1 VNFLSAIS
9 PSLLFFLSTT
19 ACAALIFITLRSPV
33 ARRIMDQPGRL
44 NSMHTQPI
52 PRIGGAALM
61 MVVFIAAWFSG
72 TATTFPALLGAA
84 FFLSVVS
91 IIDDVIGLAA
101 CLRLIAH
108 LVAATF
114 ICIFFL
120 SKENDSQLLTQ
131 AESFTTIASALR
143 IVALILLITWATNLF
158 NFMDGADGLAGGMA
172 LFGFGAYAIA
182 ASEMLAFPTAATPT
196 ANLSAIIAGAAL
208 GFLFFNFSPAKVFM
222 GDAGSISLG
231 FLAAA
236 LGAHGVSV
244 GLWQWWFPLL
254 VFSPFIVDATVTL
267 LKRIA
272 RREKIWVAH
281 RQHYYHQL
289 ILSGWNHRRVA
300 LSYYG
305 LMMCCATSALAARK
319 AAFPAPMLAF
329 WVVIYGVLLVFLG
342 RRLQQK
348 DHAKK

>member
-1 VNFLSAIS
+1 MSLLLTFLLSAI
-9 PSLLFFLSTT
+9 
-19 ACAALIFITLRSPV
+19 ACAALIFIISRSPI
-33 ARRIMDQPGRL
+33 ARRVVDQPGRL

-61 MVVFIAAWFSG
+61 IIVFIAAWFSG
-72 TATTFPALLGAA
+72 IATIFPALLGAA
-84 FFLSVVS
+84 FFLSIVS
-91 IIDDVIGLAA
+91 IIDDIIGLTAW
-101 CLRLIAH
+101 LRLIAH
-108 LVAATF
+108 LLAATF
-114 ICIFFL
+114 ICLFFL
-120 SKENDSQLLTQ
+120 SKESDSQLLTQ
-131 AESFTTIASALR
+131 AGSLTTFASVLGIIA
-143 IVALILLITWATNLF
+143 VTLLITWATNLF

-182 ASEMLAFPTAATPT
+182 ASEMLTFPTAATPI

-236 LGAHGVSV
+236 LGIHGVSV

-254 VFSPFIVDATVTL
+254 VFSPFIVDATATL
-267 LKRIA
+267 TKRVA
-272 RREKIWVAH
+272 RREKIWIAH
-281 RQHYYHQL
+281 RQHYYHRL

-305 LMMCCATSALAARK
+305 LMMCCAASALVARK
-319 AAFPAPMLAF
+319 VAFPASMLAF
-329 WVVIYGVLLVFLG
+329 WVVIYGLLLVFFG

-348 DHAKK
+348 DQAKK